1 MAGHEKALQ
10 LFEKTK
16 LETVGRSTEVN
27 YTRYFRKFVDFVLQN
42 DPNLV
47 TEEWKSVHS
56 TVPKSDT
63 RCANALR
70 SYEDATRHFSEFSLL

>member
-16 LETVGRSTEVN
+16 LEAVGHSTEVN
-27 YTRYFRKFVDFVLQN
+27 YTRYFRKFVDYFLHN
-42 DPNLV
+42 DPDQLV

-56 TVPKSDT
+56 TVAKSDIRCERASKLRR
-63 RCANALR
+63 RCA
-70 SYEDATRHFSEFSLL
+70 SFQ